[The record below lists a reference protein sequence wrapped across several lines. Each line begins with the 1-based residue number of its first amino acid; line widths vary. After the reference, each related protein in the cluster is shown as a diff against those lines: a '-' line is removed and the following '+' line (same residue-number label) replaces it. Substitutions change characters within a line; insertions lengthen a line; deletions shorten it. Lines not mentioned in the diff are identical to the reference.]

1 MHTGNSVHILA
12 PREKIFALVSDL
24 KRWPEVLPHYR
35 FIDFLGKEQGR
46 DIVKMAA
53 VRPPGIPISWVSAYE
68 ADAKRLELR
77 FEHLK
82 AWTKGMKVIWTLT
95 PTRDGTRV
103 EIIHDLKFRIPF
115 LGWLVEPII
124 GGFFIENIANKTLR
138 TFKEILEGE
147 TSAEASKGEVQA

>member
-24 KRWPEVLPHYR
+24 SRWPELLPHYR
-35 FIDFLGKEQGR
+35 YIRVLGKEQGR
-46 DIVKMAA
+46 DIVQMAA
-53 VRPPGIPISWVSAYE
+53 TRSPGIPISWVSAYD
-68 ADAKRLELR
+68 ADAQRLELR
-77 FEHLK
+77 FEHLR

-103 EIIHDLKFRIPF
+103 EIIHDLKFRVPF
-115 LGWLVEPII
+115 LGWLAEPII

-138 TFKEILEGE
+138 TFKELLERE
-147 TSAEASKGEVQA
+147 TSTTASKGEEQP